1 MTGARQF
8 NQELITMLPRLRRF
22 GLVLTRRK
30 DQADDL
36 VQDTCERA
44 IQRAAQFEPG
54 TRFDSWLFAIMQ
66 SIWRNRLRADRLRA
80 AEGDEALTTV
90 ADQVAH
96 LQAES
101 QVALT
106 DMERTLLELPTE
118 QREVLMLVGVEG
130 HSYKETADIFELP
143 VGTVMSRLSRGRL
156 ALTKAHAASPA
167 TTNYRR

>member
-1 MTGARQF
+1 MTGARDF

-22 GLVLTRRK
+22 GLVLTRRQ

-66 SIWRNRLRADRLRA
+66 SIWRNRLRANQVRA
-80 AEGDEALTTV
+80 ADGDEALTAV
-90 ADQVAH
+90 ADEVAH

-101 QVALT
+101 NVSLS
-106 DMERTLLELPTE
+106 DMERKLLDLPDE
-118 QREVLMLVGVEG
+118 QRQVLLLVGVEG
-130 HSYKETADIFELP
+130 HSYKETAELLELP
-143 VGTVMSRLSRGRL
+143 VGTIMSRLSRGRL
-156 ALTKAHAASPA
+156 ALTKALAA
-167 TTNYRR
+167 

>member
-1 MTGARQF
+1 MTGARDF

-22 GLVLTRRK
+22 GLVLTRRQ

-66 SIWRNRLRADRLRA
+66 SIWRNRLRANQVRA
-80 AEGDEALTTV
+80 ADGDEALTAV
-90 ADQVAH
+90 ADEVAH

-101 QVALT
+101 HVSLS
-106 DMERTLLELPTE
+106 DMERKLLDLPDE
-118 QREVLMLVGVEG
+118 QRQVLLLVGVEG
-130 HSYKETADIFELP
+130 HSYKETAELLELP
-143 VGTVMSRLSRGRL
+143 VGTIMSRLSRGRL
-156 ALTKAHAASPA
+156 ALTKALAA
-167 TTNYRR
+167 